1 MIVYPGGVDTLTE
14 VLDNIRSSGALIDQ
28 SLITQPWSIRVE
40 AGSSITVAALL
51 GGTGWIHQEGSAPV
65 PLGTR
70 DLAILTGRG
79 PILLSSD
86 ANGDAEPSCI
96 VTADGSCADAQG
108 APLAEERVDLGGR
121 VGQERLEAENVL
133 LTGTFP
139 TSGRIAERLLSA
151 LAPAV
156 VVPREQ
162 QRSRALDF
170 LETELENR
178 EPGQQAVLDRLLDLV
193 LIGALRD
200 WFALPEASA
209 PAWYG
214 AAGDPVVGPALS
226 ALHADPAHAWTVE
239 SLARRAGVSRA
250 TFARRF
256 AEVMGEPPI
265 SYLAGWRLCQAAD
278 LLEEGD
284 DTLESIARQ
293 VGYSSA
299 FALSAAFTREYDMR
313 PSRYRAS
320 RTHSG
325 SYGRHATPVL
335 GSLTGRSRLG

>member
-1 MIVYPGGVDTLTE
+1 MDTLTE
-14 VLDNIRSSGALIDQ
+14 VLDNIRSSGSLIDQ
-28 SLITQPWSIRVE
+28 SLIRAPWSIRVE
-40 AGSSITVAALL
+40 GGSSLTVAALL
-51 GGTGWIHQEGSAPV
+51 RGQGWIHQDGSDPV

-70 DLAILTGRG
+70 DLAILTGPG
-79 PILLSSD
+79 PALLASD
-86 ANGDAEPSCI
+86 ATGVAEPSCI
-96 VTADGSCADAQG
+96 VRADGSCADAQG
-108 APLAEERVDLGGR
+108 TPLAEARMGAGGR
-121 VGQERLEAENVL
+121 DSEERDSEELLEAENVL
-133 LTGTFP
+133 LTGSFP

-151 LAPAV
+151 LPPV
-156 VVPREQ
+156 LVVPREQ

-170 LETELENR
+170 LESELESR

-200 WFALPEASA
+200 WFALPGSAA

-226 ALHADPAHAWTVE
+226 ALHADPSREWTVE

-250 TFARRF
+250 TFARCF
-256 AEVMGEPPI
+256 ADVMGEPPI

-278 LLEEGD
+278 LLQERD

-313 PSRYRAS
+313 PSRYRVAS
-320 RTHSG
+320 RERAAS
-325 SYGRHATPVL
+325 
-335 GSLTGRSRLG
+335 